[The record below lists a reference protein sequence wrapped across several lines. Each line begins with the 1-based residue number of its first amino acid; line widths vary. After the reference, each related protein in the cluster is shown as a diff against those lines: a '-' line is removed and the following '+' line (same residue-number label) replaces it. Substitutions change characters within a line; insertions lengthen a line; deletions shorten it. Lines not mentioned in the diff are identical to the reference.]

1 LESYRRDLIRQSNQF
16 NSEKSIFQQRTAAL
30 EEDKRNFHRQIEE
43 ANLKNQSLQVKLDQT
58 EKSLKQIMRNC
69 ESFSKEREELHHS
82 LDELKSKFD
91 IEMTHAQQQL
101 VIRTKKSLEFVLY
114 IDKLNQQLKE
124 TQSAKKAL
132 EQYIHEVNEQ
142 KLGLGQSMTALEQR
156 GSAACNGK

>member
-1 LESYRRDLIRQSNQF
+1 
-16 NSEKSIFQQRTAAL
+16 
-30 EEDKRNFHRQIEE
+30 
-43 ANLKNQSLQVKLDQT
+43 
-58 EKSLKQIMRNC
+58 MRNC

-142 KLGLGQSMTALEQR
+142 KLGVGQSITALEQR